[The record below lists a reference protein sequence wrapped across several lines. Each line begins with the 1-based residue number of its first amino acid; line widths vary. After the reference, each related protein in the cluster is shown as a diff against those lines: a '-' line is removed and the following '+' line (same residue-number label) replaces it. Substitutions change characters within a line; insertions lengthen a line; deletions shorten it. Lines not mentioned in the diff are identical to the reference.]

1 MSNRHPIPHDAQ
13 MVFKGV
19 IFEVWQ
25 WQQELYDGTTATFE
39 RLRRP
44 DTAEVIATIGGQ
56 IILIEQEQPD
66 TKKPFIGLP
75 GGRCDRNEA
84 PLVAAQRELKEET
97 GYVSDN
103 WELFHEV
110 SPVGKIEWTV
120 HTFIAR
126 DCRVDA
132 EPSLDGG
139 EKIKMRLVSFDA
151 FLDLADLPE
160 FQSRDLSLELLRAKY
175 DPAAKERLHT
185 AIFGA

>member
-1 MSNRHPIPHDAQ
+1 MNNRYPIPHDATLA
-13 MVFKGV
+13 FKGV

-25 WQQELYDGTTATFE
+25 WQQPLYDGKIATFE

-44 DTAEVIATIGGQ
+44 DTSDVIATVAGQ
-56 IILIEQEQPD
+56 ILLIEQEQPD
-66 TKKPFIGLP
+66 TRRPFIGLP
-75 GGRCDRNEA
+75 GGRCDEGED
-84 PLVAAQRELKEET
+84 PLLAAKRELKEET
-97 GYVSDN
+97 GYVSDE
-103 WELFHEV
+103 WETFREV

-120 HTFIAR
+120 HTYIAR
-126 DCRVDA
+126 NCRSEA
-132 EPSLDGG
+132 APQLDGG

-160 FQSRDLSLELLRAKY
+160 FQSRDLSFELLRAKY